1 MSKGTLGLYRGAAEA
16 CAKDTYQHKHIL
28 KVFQND
34 FWRKNVILDFIA
46 AYQVAYG
53 RGPAQHV
60 IERTGLLG
68 RNETPRILQ
77 LLVEEGW
84 IHQTDTDIP
93 RWVTD
98 VFM

>member
-1 MSKGTLGLYRGAAEA
+1 MSKGALRLYRQVAAA
-16 CAKDTYQHKHIL
+16 CEPGDYRRTHIL
-28 KVFQND
+28 KVFKTD
-34 FWRKNVILDFIA
+34 FWRKNIILDFIA
-46 AYQVAYG
+46 AYQATYG

-68 RNETPRILQ
+68 PLETPRILQ

-84 IHQTDTDIP
+84 IHQTETDIP

-98 VFM
+98 VIL

>member
-1 MSKGTLGLYRGAAEA
+1 MSRGALTTYRQVEA
-16 CAKDTYQHKHIL
+16 ACGQDAYRRAHIL
-28 KVFQND
+28 KVFKND

-46 AYQVAYG
+46 AYQVTYG

-68 RNETPRILQ
+68 PLETPRVLQ

-84 IHQTDTDIP
+84 IHQTEGDTP

-98 VFM
+98 VIL